1 MQLLL
6 GVAKCL
12 IDSPMLLAPEKKSD
26 YEASIVAR
34 SSAPTLF
41 VQKREICD
49 FAIVKIGLRQNAIIY
64 LGFVVLPLWNSVH
77 SLKCFFTVYQFIS
90 CFMNNL
96 ATWSDQYTLRP
107 HRLILLWLV
116 PLLSRSPSA
125 CTPPSPAAMV
135 RGTLP
140 PPNPDQ
146 NWQPSLLAAA
156 AAHSRCCRGLLQFWL
171 RICTI

>member
-12 IDSPMLLAPEKKSD
+12 IDSPMLLAPEKKKSD

-64 LGFVVLPLWNSVH
+64 LGFVVLPL
-77 SLKCFFTVYQFIS
+77 
-90 CFMNNL
+90 
-96 ATWSDQYTLRP
+96 
-107 HRLILLWLV
+107 
-116 PLLSRSPSA
+116 
-125 CTPPSPAAMV
+125 
-135 RGTLP
+135 
-140 PPNPDQ
+140 
-146 NWQPSLLAAA
+146 
-156 AAHSRCCRGLLQFWL
+156 
-171 RICTI
+171 

>member
-1 MQLLL
+1 MFCITFKSSLMRGRFTNLRVHVQPEFLSPSKDCREQYLRTCSLQLVTTTSATNPLCSNLPPREIMQLLL

-64 LGFVVLPLWNSVH
+64 LGFVVLPL
-77 SLKCFFTVYQFIS
+77 
-90 CFMNNL
+90 
-96 ATWSDQYTLRP
+96 
-107 HRLILLWLV
+107 
-116 PLLSRSPSA
+116 
-125 CTPPSPAAMV
+125 
-135 RGTLP
+135 
-140 PPNPDQ
+140 
-146 NWQPSLLAAA
+146 
-156 AAHSRCCRGLLQFWL
+156 
-171 RICTI
+171 

>member
-49 FAIVKIGLRQNAIIY
+49 FIIVKIGHRQNAIIY
-64 LGFVVLPLWNSVH
+64 LGFVVLPL
-77 SLKCFFTVYQFIS
+77 
-90 CFMNNL
+90 
-96 ATWSDQYTLRP
+96 
-107 HRLILLWLV
+107 
-116 PLLSRSPSA
+116 
-125 CTPPSPAAMV
+125 
-135 RGTLP
+135 
-140 PPNPDQ
+140 
-146 NWQPSLLAAA
+146 
-156 AAHSRCCRGLLQFWL
+156 
-171 RICTI
+171 